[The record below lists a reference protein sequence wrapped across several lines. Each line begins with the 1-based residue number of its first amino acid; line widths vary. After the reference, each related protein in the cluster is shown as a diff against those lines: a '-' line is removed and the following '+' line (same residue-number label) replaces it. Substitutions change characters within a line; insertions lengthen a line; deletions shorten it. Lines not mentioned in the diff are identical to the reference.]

1 MELVMTNGLKMEAG
15 ADREVVVTR
24 VIGAPRPIVFDAFT
38 KPEIIKRW
46 MLGPDGW
53 TMPVC
58 EMDLRA
64 GGAYRWVWQK
74 GENGTQMSVTGAFR
88 EVAAPERL
96 VHTEKFDPPW
106 YPGEAVIT
114 TQFAEQGGK
123 TALTLTIVYP
133 SQETRDNVL
142 KSDMKNGM
150 EQSYARLERMLASAD
165 ARAAH

>member
-1 MELVMTNGLKMEAG
+1 MTNGLKMEAG

-24 VIGAPRPIVFDAFT
+24 GFDAPRRLVFDAFT
-38 KPEIIKRW
+38 KPEMIKRW

-74 GENGTQMSVTGAFR
+74 GENGTQMSVAGVFR

-96 VHTEKFDPPW
+96 VHTEQFDPPW

-114 TQFAEQGGK
+114 TGFAEQGGK

-142 KSDMKNGM
+142 KSDMKKGM
-150 EQSYARLERMLASAD
+150 EQSYGRLERILASAD
-165 ARAAH
+165 ARAAR